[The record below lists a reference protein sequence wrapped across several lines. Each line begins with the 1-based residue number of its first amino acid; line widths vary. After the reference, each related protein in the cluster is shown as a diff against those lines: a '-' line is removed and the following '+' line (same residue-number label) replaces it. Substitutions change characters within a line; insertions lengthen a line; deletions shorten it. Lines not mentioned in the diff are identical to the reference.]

1 MVSQASQ
8 PGQASWPASQASQPG
23 WLADW
28 PASQASQQRQGK
40 SRKNQKNQKNQ
51 RFQENL
57 RHAPP
62 LARDSPGIFG
72 FFGFFGFFWVFPL
85 RTSVESLSRTME
97 SSRKSMESLRKS
109 MESWRNSMESNVR
122 RGESCGPVSLG
133 HFLWNICAPLENPNF
148 RVYLSDFISIKKHE
162 QEITLNFFIFKDG
175 TLNFRIFKKG
185 NHLTL
190 NSR

>member
-122 RGESCGPVSLG
+122 RGESCSSQAPRKAKVPCIPLCNYLVRGYKAFEST
-133 HFLWNICAPLENPNF
+133 LWFETLEADDTG
-148 RVYLSDFISIKKHE
+148 V
-162 QEITLNFFIFKDG
+162 TV
-175 TLNFRIFKKG
+175 
-185 NHLTL
+185 
-190 NSR
+190 